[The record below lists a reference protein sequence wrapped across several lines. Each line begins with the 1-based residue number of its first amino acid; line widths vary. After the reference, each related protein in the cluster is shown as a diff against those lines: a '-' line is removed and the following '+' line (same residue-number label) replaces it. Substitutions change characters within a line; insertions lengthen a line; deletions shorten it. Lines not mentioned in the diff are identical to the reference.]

1 MTSLTVQDRRGHRR
15 LVITPSTLAVVA
27 LTSGSIAVAV
37 ACLLRTDHRGPAW
50 LALVVAYLALM
61 ALALPDG
68 WAGLAT
74 LSAYGIW
81 WLFAVQDPTTPWALP
96 AALSLLTF
104 HMAVAHHASGPAG
117 ITAGR
122 ATMRTACRDGVLVAG
137 FTALAAVVVVFG
149 HDLTSTAPSIVGLTL
164 LLLVLVPWIASRAT
178 EPPTGDQSE

>member
-1 MTSLTVQDRRGHRR
+1 MTSLTVQDRRGHPW

-27 LTSGSIAVAV
+27 LTAGSIAAAL

-50 LALVVAYLALM
+50 LALVVVFLALL

-74 LSAYGIW
+74 LSTYGTW

-104 HMAVAHHASGPAG
+104 HVALAHHASGPAG
-117 ITAGR
+117 ITVGR
-122 ATMRTACRDGVLVAG
+122 ATVLTACRDGALVAG
-137 FTALAAVVVVFG
+137 FTALVTVVVVLG
-149 HDLTSTAPSIVGLTL
+149 HDLVSTAPSIVGLTL

-178 EPPTGDQSE
+178 NTPPDDRSE